1 RTDIQLLK
9 ETPKK
14 MITKFNS
21 IKKVGCY
28 EELTTNASKPF
39 EKVNI
44 LFGNNGSGKTTFS
57 NILYLLSKHCKDK
70 QTLFDELTENDSE
83 IEIETCGGKISLK
96 NTISSELDIYVFNS
110 KFVSD
115 SVYNGNTSNIDSF
128 SNEIKLTNEQI
139 NFIDKEIV
147 IVLKR
152 STKINSWIKEIQNKL
167 EAIWKPLADD
177 FQRKRSNARLTNVK
191 PDITY
196 KVEGDISKLRN
207 ELSKL
212 YWNYDNVS
220 KQSGTIA
227 RLTAI
232 KE

>member
-1 RTDIQLLK
+1 
-9 ETPKK
+9 

-28 EELTTNASKPF
+28 EDLTTNANKPF
-39 EKVNI
+39 DKVNI

-70 QTLFDELTENDSE
+70 QTLFDELTESDSE
-83 IEIETCGGKISLK
+83 IEIETTGGKISLK
-96 NTISSELDIYVFNS
+96 NIIASELDIYVFNS

-128 SNEIKLTNEQI
+128 SNEIKLTNEKI
-139 NFIDKEIV
+139 NLIDKEIE

-152 STKINSWIKEIQNKL
+152 STKINGWIKEIQNKL
-167 EAIWKPLADD
+167 DAIWKPLADD
-177 FQRKRSNARLTNVK
+177 FQSKISNARLTNVK
-191 PDITY
+191 PNITY

-232 KE
+232 KERL